1 VTKNFVSDLV
11 DANISATYAYRK
23 STVLD
28 ATSSQNSSQWN
39 NIETVNGSNAI
50 GRISRSDFDQGHRV
64 LSNSSV
70 KFKWSD
76 NMKTTIGLFTKEL
89 KDHRLVMF
97 IMIEETCCKTRIVLQ
112 H

>member
-1 VTKNFVSDLV
+1 VTKISASDLV
-11 DANISATYAYRK
+11 DANISATAYGK
-23 STVLD
+23 STVLLD

-70 KFKWSD
+70 KFKWSEYE
-76 NMKTTIGLFTKEL
+76 NYNWTFL
-89 KDHRLVMF
+89 RRSS
-97 IMIEETCCKTRIVLQ
+97 RITV
-112 H
+112 

>member
-1 VTKNFVSDLV
+1 VTKNFASDLV
-11 DANISATYAYRK
+11 DANISATYAYGK
-23 STVLD
+23 STVLLD

-70 KFKWSD
+70 KFWSD

-89 KDHRLVMF
+89 KDHRLVF
-97 IMIEETCCKTRIVLQ
+97 IMIEETCCKTHLVLQ

>member
-1 VTKNFVSDLV
+1 LE
-11 DANISATYAYRK
+11 IYGL
-23 STVLD
+23 LD

-76 NMKTTIGLFTKEL
+76 NMKTTIGLFYEGAQGSPF
-89 KDHRLVMF
+89 MF
-97 IMIEETCCKTRIVLQ
+97 IMIEETFARHI
-112 H
+112 

>member
-1 VTKNFVSDLV
+1 MLH
-11 DANISATYAYRK
+11 
-23 STVLD
+23 L
-28 ATSSQNSSQWN
+28 QNSSQWN

-76 NMKTTIGLFTKEL
+76 NMKTTIGLSTKEL
-89 KDHRLVMF
+89 KILVMF
-97 IMIEETCCKTRIVLQ
+97 IMIEETCCKHLVLQ

>member
-1 VTKNFVSDLV
+1 MVLMQLVESQDL
-11 DANISATYAYRK
+11 I
-23 STVLD
+23 
-28 ATSSQNSSQWN
+28 
-39 NIETVNGSNAI
+39 
-50 GRISRSDFDQGHRV
+50 FDQGHRV

-76 NMKTTIGLFTKEL
+76 NMKTTIGLFEEL

-97 IMIEETCCKTRIVLQ
+97 IMIEETCCKTHLVLQ

>member
-1 VTKNFVSDLV
+1 MLH
-11 DANISATYAYRK
+11 
-23 STVLD
+23 L
-28 ATSSQNSSQWN
+28 QNSSQWN

-64 LSNSSV
+64 LFIRKIQVVN
-70 KFKWSD
+70 
-76 NMKTTIGLFTKEL
+76 NMKTTIDFSTKEL

-97 IMIEETCCKTRIVLQ
+97 IMIEETCCKTHLVLQ

>member
-1 VTKNFVSDLV
+1 L
-11 DANISATYAYRK
+11 
-23 STVLD
+23 LD

-50 GRISRSDFDQGHRV
+50 GRRSDFDQGHRV

-76 NMKTTIGLFTKEL
+76 NMKTTIGLFYEEL

-97 IMIEETCCKTRIVLQ
+97 IMIEETCCKTHLVLQ

>member
-1 VTKNFVSDLV
+1 L
-11 DANISATYAYRK
+11 
-23 STVLD
+23 LD

-76 NMKTTIGLFTKEL
+76 NMKTTIDFSTKEL
-89 KDHRLVMF
+89 KDHRLVYND
-97 IMIEETCCKTRIVLQ
+97 RGNLLQ
-112 H
+112 DTFSSSALIFVE

>member
-1 VTKNFVSDLV
+1 VTKNFASDLV
-11 DANISATYAYRK
+11 DANISATYAYGK
-23 STVLD
+23 STVLLD
-28 ATSSQNSSQWN
+28 ATSSKFSVD
-39 NIETVNGSNAI
+39 IETVNGSNAI

-76 NMKTTIGLFTKEL
+76 NMKTTIGLFYEGA

-97 IMIEETCCKTRIVLQ
+97 IMIEETCCKTHLVLQ